1 MALTRK
7 NLWRLRGDLSLE
19 EDDVVMN
26 EETGKAVFCHAKKG
40 NYCGLTFTEE
50 ELKDVEF
57 FDTKE
62 QAETARQLDVE
73 NLKAMMQKVRKFLM
87 RMKHIQEDNSVMPF
101 KREDYLGSYAEERH
115 PSYYKEYCREQEYAG
130 RLETFIRSRM
140 VNIDDQMV
148 PIGDVKNVK
157 WYLKE
162 DGDEY
167 EDDDIQAELTLK
179 DGTRIKT
186 QSESEVK
193 ICLFVFGRNQ
203 GPYFTGKF
211 DYNKDLNE

>member
-19 EDDVVMN
+19 EDDVVMD
-26 EETGKAVFCHAKKG
+26 EETGKAVFCYAKKG
-40 NYCGLTFTEE
+40 NYCGLAFMEE

-62 QAETARQLDVE
+62 QAETARQLEVK
-73 NLKAMMQKVRKFLM
+73 NLKAMMPKVRKFLM
-87 RMKHIQEDNSVMPF
+87 RMKHIREDNSVMPF
-101 KREDYLGSYAEERH
+101 KREDYLGNYAEERQS
-115 PSYYKEYCREQEYAG
+115 SYYKEYCREQEYAG

-148 PIGDVKNVK
+148 PIGDVKNGK
-157 WYLKE
+157 WYRKE
-162 DGDEY
+162 DGDEC
-167 EDDDIQAELTLK
+167 EGGDIQAELTLK
-179 DGTRIKT
+179 DDTEIKT

-193 ICLFVFGRNQ
+193 ICLFVFGRNY
-203 GPYFTGKF
+203 GPYFTGEFYYDKE
-211 DYNKDLNE
+211 D

>member
-1 MALTRK
+1 M
-7 NLWRLRGDLSLE
+7 E

-26 EETGKAVFCHAKKG
+26 EETGKAVFCYVKKG
-40 NYCGLTFTEE
+40 SYYGYTFMED

-57 FDTKE
+57 FETKK
-62 QAETARQLDVE
+62 QAETAQKVE
-73 NLKAMMQKVRKFLM
+73 VDNLKAMMPKVRKFLM
-87 RMKHIQEDNSVMPF
+87 RMKHIQEDNPVMPF
-101 KREDYLGSYAEERH
+101 RREDYLGSYAEVRQS
-115 PSYYKEYCREQEYAG
+115 SYYKEFCREQEYAG

-167 EDDDIQAELTLK
+167 EDGDIQAELTLK
-179 DGTRIKT
+179 DDTQIKT

-193 ICLFVFGRNQ
+193 LCLFVFGRNQ
-203 GPYFTGKF
+203 GPYFTGEFEYDKE
-211 DYNKDLNE
+211 D

>member
-19 EDDVVMN
+19 ESDVVMN
-26 EETGKAVFCHAKKG
+26 EETGKVVFCHTKSG
-40 NYCGLTFTEE
+40 SYCGLAYAED

-57 FDTKE
+57 FETKE
-62 QAETARQLDVE
+62 QAETAQKLEAD
-73 NLKAMMQKVRKFLM
+73 NLKAMMPKVREFLM
-87 RMKHIQEDNSVMPF
+87 RMLYIEEDCPVMPF
-101 KREDYLGSYAEERH
+101 KREDYLGSYVVKEQS
-115 PSYYKEYCREQEYAG
+115 SYYKEFCREQEYAG

-148 PIGDVKNVK
+148 PIGDVKSVK

-167 EDDDIQAELTLK
+167 EDGDIQAELTLK
-179 DGTRIKT
+179 DDTQIKT
-186 QSESEVK
+186 QSESEAK
-193 ICLFVFGRNQ
+193 LCLFVFGRNQ
-203 GPYFTGKF
+203 GPYFKGEFEYDKE
-211 DYNKDLNE
+211 D

>member
-1 MALTRK
+1 MTLTRK

-40 NYCGLTFTEE
+40 NYCGLAFTEE

-57 FDTKE
+57 FDTKK
-62 QAETARQLDVE
+62 QAETARQLEVK
-73 NLKAMMQKVRKFLM
+73 NLRAMMPKVRKFLM
-87 RMKHIQEDNSVMPF
+87 RMMHIQEDNSVMPF
-101 KREDYLGSYAEERH
+101 KREDYLGSYAA
-115 PSYYKEYCREQEYAG
+115 KEQSSFFKEFCREQEYAG

-148 PIGDVKNVK
+148 PIGDVKSVK

-167 EDDDIQAELTLK
+167 EDGDIQAELTLK
-179 DGTRIKT
+179 DDTQVKT

-193 ICLFVFGRNQ
+193 LCLFVFGRNQ
-203 GPYFTGKF
+203 GPYFTGEF
-211 DYNKDLNE
+211 DYNKDSNE

>member
-57 FDTKE
+57 FGTKE

-140 VNIDDQMV
+140 VNIDDHMV

-167 EDDDIQAELTLK
+167 EDDNIQAELTLK
-179 DGTRIKT
+179 DGTQIKT

-193 ICLFVFGRNQ
+193 LCLFVFGRNQ
-203 GPYFTGKF
+203 GPYFTGEF
-211 DYNKDLNE
+211 DYKMI